1 MCGIMGYIGRHDA
14 VPIIYEGLR
23 RLEYRGYDSAGIAVY
38 RPGEKAS
45 LGLVKRQGRLAELID
60 HLEDFSGS
68 TLGIGHTRWATHGV
82 PSDRNAHPHCDCS
95 GRIAVVHNGII
106 ENYAQLRKQL
116 ILEGHDFVSETDTEV
131 LTHLIE
137 KYYHNSLEAAVRQT
151 LAVVRGS
158 FALAAIHQNEPDKI
172 VVAKNASPLVIG
184 LGEGENYVAS
194 DIPAIL
200 EHTRKVYILDDNEFA
215 VVTADEVII
224 TDFIGD
230 PVDKEVF
237 DVTWDLVA
245 AEKGGYEHFMLKE
258 IHEQPEAIRATLR
271 GTAVDGRVDSSYLGM
286 DELFQ
291 KTGKIFIVACGTAYH
306 AGLVGR
312 LAIEKLARIPVETD
326 IASEFRYRDI
336 IWHPDDLMIVISQSG
351 ETADTKAALQEARR
365 QGIKVLAVTNVV
377 GSAIAREADQVI
389 YTHAGPEI
397 AVAST
402 KAYTTQ
408 LLVMYL
414 LALYLA
420 EVRGTMNRAELEGLY
435 SELLYIDT
443 LVDQVLAEEAKIKQ
457 LAQKYAHV
465 QSTFFLGR
473 GFDYAVAMEGA
484 LKLKEVSYIHAEAYA
499 AGERKH
505 GPLALIESGV
515 PVMALITQDHLV
527 DKTMSNLREV
537 KARGAVV
544 VAICKSNLQEA
555 CEECDEQILLPDI
568 NPLLA
573 PIVGVIPLQIF
584 AYYMAVMRCLDVDKP
599 RNLSKSVTV
608 E

>member
-1 MCGIMGYIGRHDA
+1 M
-14 VPIIYEGLR
+14 
-23 RLEYRGYDSAGIAVY
+23 
-38 RPGEKAS
+38 
-45 LGLVKRQGRLAELID
+45 
-60 HLEDFSGS
+60 
-68 TLGIGHTRWATHGV
+68 
-82 PSDRNAHPHCDCS
+82 
-95 GRIAVVHNGII
+95 
-106 ENYAQLRKQL
+106 
-116 ILEGHDFVSETDTEV
+116 
-131 LTHLIE
+131 
-137 KYYHNSLEAAVRQT
+137 
-151 LAVVRGS
+151 
-158 FALAAIHQNEPDKI
+158 
-172 VVAKNASPLVIG
+172 
-184 LGEGENYVAS
+184 
-194 DIPAIL
+194 
-200 EHTRKVYILDDNEFA
+200 
-215 VVTADEVII
+215 II

-271 GTAVDGRVDSSYLGM
+271 GTAVDGRVDFSYLGM

-484 LKLKEVSYIHAEAYA
+484 LKLKEVSIFMLKPMPLVSSST
-499 AGERKH
+499 G
-505 GPLALIESGV
+505 LALIESGCRSW
-515 PVMALITQDHLV
+515 LDYSGSSV

-544 VAICKSNLQEA
+544 WPSVKAA
-555 CEECDEQILLPDI
+555 CRRPARNVTSRFCCGH
-568 NPLLA
+568 NPFLA
-573 PIVGVIPLQIF
+573 PIVGVIL
-584 AYYMAVMRCLDVDKP
+584 ADLCLLYGGDALP
-599 RNLSKSVTV
+599 GC
-608 E
+608 

>member
-1 MCGIMGYIGRHDA
+1 MR
-14 VPIIYEGLR
+14 
-23 RLEYRGYDSAGIAVY
+23 
-38 RPGEKAS
+38 
-45 LGLVKRQGRLAELID
+45 
-60 HLEDFSGS
+60 
-68 TLGIGHTRWATHGV
+68 
-82 PSDRNAHPHCDCS
+82 
-95 GRIAVVHNGII
+95 
-106 ENYAQLRKQL
+106 
-116 ILEGHDFVSETDTEV
+116 
-131 LTHLIE
+131 
-137 KYYHNSLEAAVRQT
+137 
-151 LAVVRGS
+151 
-158 FALAAIHQNEPDKI
+158 
-172 VVAKNASPLVIG
+172 
-184 LGEGENYVAS
+184 
-194 DIPAIL
+194 
-200 EHTRKVYILDDNEFA
+200 
-215 VVTADEVII
+215 II

-271 GTAVDGRVDSSYLGM
+271 GTAVDGRVDFSYLGM

-420 EVRGTMNRAELEGLY
+420 EVHHEQ
-435 SELLYIDT
+435 SELKACTASCCIDT
-443 LVDQVLAEEAKIKQ
+443 LVDQVLP
-457 LAQKYAHV
+457 
-465 QSTFFLGR
+465 R
-473 GFDYAVAMEGA
+473 
-484 LKLKEVSYIHAEAYA
+484 
-499 AGERKH
+499 
-505 GPLALIESGV
+505 
-515 PVMALITQDHLV
+515 
-527 DKTMSNLREV
+527 
-537 KARGAVV
+537 
-544 VAICKSNLQEA
+544 
-555 CEECDEQILLPDI
+555 
-568 NPLLA
+568 
-573 PIVGVIPLQIF
+573 
-584 AYYMAVMRCLDVDKP
+584 KP
-599 RNLSKSVTV
+599 RSSSWPKSMPMYRAPFPGSRF
-608 E
+608 